1 MRPLAVLVLALGWTL
16 AGQAAGLLPGH
27 TPVGAKGPLEAGQAF
42 TLAATRTFKGPS
54 FADSST
60 VLGGDR
66 RATALACRD
75 GFYQLRL
82 EADGGQPARTV
93 WVYRSELEVKD
104 ALARVADPLP
114 GRLAQG
120 VPGRPLAAG
129 DTLTLAGA
137 LLYGKPDLLG
147 EHQWLSGRRL
157 FQVLAPENPAG
168 FLQVKVD
175 EERGWLHRAELPEE
189 RRRPR

>member
-1 MRPLAVLVLALGWTL
+1 MRPLVVLALAAWWSL
-16 AGQAAGLLPGH
+16 AAQAAGLLPGH
-27 TPVGAKGPLEAGQAF
+27 TPVGARGPLEAGQTF
-42 TLAATRTFKGPS
+42 TLAATRAFHGPS
-54 FADSST
+54 FADSSL
-60 VLGGDR
+60 VLGADR

-82 EADGGQPARTV
+82 EPGAGQAARTV

-114 GRLAQG
+114 VRLAEG
-120 VPGRPLAAG
+120 VPGRPLAVG

-147 EHQWLSGRRL
+147 SHEWMSGRRL
-157 FQVLAPENPAG
+157 FQVLAAENPAG
-168 FLQVKVD
+168 FLQVKV
-175 EERGWLHRAELPEE
+175 EGGRGWLHRAELPEE